1 MPAQPTA
8 LETYFLQLV
17 NDARAVAGVQRL
29 AFDGELVA
37 AARDHSAW
45 MDATDTASHTGAAG
59 SSIGDRIAAAG
70 YEATQ
75 YGENIWYLFGDG
87 IGLDTNAVE
96 QLHQSLM
103 NSPGH
108 RANLLNPSFEDVGI
122 GVVGGDFQG
131 RPAVF
136 VTENF
141 GTPTDAERTEPDD
154 TGGAILSFDEH
165 GLA

>member
-17 NDARAVAGVQRL
+17 NDARAVAGVQPL

-45 MDATDTASHTGAAG
+45 MDATDTASHTGAGG
-59 SSIGDRIAAAG
+59 SSIEDRIAAAG

-75 YGENIWYLFGDG
+75 DGENIWYLFGDG
-87 IGLDTNAVE
+87 MALDTNAAE

-108 RANLLNPSFEDVGI
+108 RANLLNPSFEDIGI
-122 GVVGGDFQG
+122 GLVEGDYQG

-136 VTENF
+136 VAQNF
-141 GTPTDAERTEPDD
+141 GTPTDAERAEPDD
-154 TGGAILSFDEH
+154 TGGAILPVDEH
-165 GLA
+165 GFA